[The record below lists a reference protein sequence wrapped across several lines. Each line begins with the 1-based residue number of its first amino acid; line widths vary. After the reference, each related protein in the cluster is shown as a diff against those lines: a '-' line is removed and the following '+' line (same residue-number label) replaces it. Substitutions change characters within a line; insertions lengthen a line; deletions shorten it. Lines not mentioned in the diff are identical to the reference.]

1 LNSTQIAKAVVSQLS
16 RGSQGRGFAM
26 LTVEFV
32 IDSKALCLNN
42 SKEMTLIISLINQAP
57 SLLKPHLRKASLGFL
72 QRTGTKIPLKADG
85 VVYRPAAH
93 EARRL
98 ENGRQ

>member
-32 IDSKALCLNN
+32 IDSEALCLNN
-42 SKEMTLIISLINQAP
+42 SKEMTLIVSLINQCAK
-57 SLLKPHLRKASLGFL
+57 SFETAFTQSDFGLL
-72 QRTGTKIPLKADG
+72 TKGPGQKYL
-85 VVYRPAAH
+85 
-93 EARRL
+93 
-98 ENGRQ
+98 